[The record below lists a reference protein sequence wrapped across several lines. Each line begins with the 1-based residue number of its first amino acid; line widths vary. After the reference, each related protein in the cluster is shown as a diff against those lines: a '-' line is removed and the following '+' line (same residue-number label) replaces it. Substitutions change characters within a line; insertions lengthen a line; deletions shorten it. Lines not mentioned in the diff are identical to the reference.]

1 MIMLFLESFF
11 YFIAFCMITES
22 CSKSLF
28 YIHEWPAEFADVYP
42 PLNAKLD
49 NETSYEHSFN
59 YNNGAGKLFVGDV
72 GLFQTWQFSLFK
84 VHKICLIYYLI

>member
-1 MIMLFLESFF
+1 MIFTLEFSFC
-11 YFIAFCMITES
+11 FIALLCITTDS
-22 CSKSLF
+22 ASKPLF

-42 PLNAKLD
+42 PLHAKLD

-59 YNNGAGKLFVGDV
+59 YNNGAGKLLVGDV

-84 VHKICLIYYLI
+84 VCMTLI